1 MVSGGEDRI
10 TGNVLAP
17 VVEGYAPRVGACM
30 GSERG
35 QAVKFRFPGKPSAV
49 LLADGAVRSLHLS
62 MVKDRFPK
70 DEVAIGRPGEI
81 VEGMVRVLATEPGQD
96 GFLVI
101 GFTVPVGV
109 LEKGHVGFFRN
120 VDPSVAEFEGKG
132 DVQPFGPNRA
142 LVGLSILVE
151 VLENDDFVIRGASG
165 VDMRVGRGAT
175 DPKPALRIPAH
186 LNRTSEVGELFFSGK

>member
-1 MVSGGEDRI
+1 MVGGGEDRI

-101 GFTVPVGV
+101 GFTVPVGI

-120 VDPSVAEFEGKG
+120 VKPLRCRIRRKEG
-132 DVQPFGPNRA
+132 RSA
-142 LVGLSILVE
+142 L
-151 VLENDDFVIRGASG
+151 R
-165 VDMRVGRGAT
+165 
-175 DPKPALRIPAH
+175 PKPSTCRPFHPCRGLR
-186 LNRTSEVGELFFSGK
+186 E